1 MAVTNTNK
9 HWALQRKLLMNTKIG
24 FNAEVY
30 RHFKDILDDDTTTTA
45 TRKTLRDS
53 ILINSKDS
61 RTTAMFKIQYFREQV
76 QQVHLKPTIIGQPKT
91 TFDESVTYKC
101 QVQLNF
107 IQSPQAAPKGYK
119 PIDAQISFRLDET
132 HLTITET
139 KYKALANKIRQE
151 FAPSTIYH
159 FDKGKHICYYRDAER
174 GYDLRV
180 RAASETVGKQV
191 IQKVLDLQNH
201 SFEAKYFNISSPERN
216 SDNNPGNQTILG
228 DSTKKPRWRPGGTVY
243 FAYADLLVH
252 GLDEP
257 ITLVAVRGQRRSQVL
272 TV

>member
-9 HWALQRKLLMNTKIG
+9 HWALQRKLLMNTKTG
-24 FNAEVY
+24 FNAELY
-30 RHFKDILDDDTTTTA
+30 RHFKDVDDSTTTSA
-45 TRKTLRDS
+45 TRKELRDS
-53 ILINSKDS
+53 LLINNKDS
-61 RTTAMFKIQYFREQV
+61 RTTAAFKIQYFREQV

-91 TFDESVTYKC
+91 TFDEDVTYKC
-101 QVQLNF
+101 QLQLNF
-107 IQSPQAAPKGYK
+107 IQDRQAAPKGYK

-132 HLTITET
+132 HLTITQT

-151 FAPSTIYH
+151 FANGTIYH
-159 FDKGKHICYYRDAER
+159 FDKGKHICYYRDAEH

-201 SFEAKYFNISSPERN
+201 SFEAKYFNLSSPERN
-216 SDNNPGNQTILG
+216 SDNNPGTQTILG
-228 DSTKKPRWRPGGTVY
+228 DSTKKPRWRPSGTVY
-243 FAYADLLVH
+243 FAYADLIVH